1 MEKSVD
7 QAIKDLK
14 QLFNEKGHRP
24 EPRAYLLRAA
34 LLKFYQQRTLEILE
48 HLDENGVGQV
58 ISYDNLKIGGT
69 I

>member
-1 MEKSVD
+1 MEQSVD

-34 LLKFYQQRTLEILE
+34 LLKSGKLSVMITL
-48 HLDENGVGQV
+48 
-58 ISYDNLKIGGT
+58 K
-69 I
+69 